1 MLDPGHKT
9 TKTGFRG
16 MWLKCLVCLQEKT
29 DSTAQEVDED
39 KVNGFLQDTLSSV
52 STAKPTIPVR
62 NIVIP
67 SKGRIPKAPT
77 VINNVKRKAV
87 NSQSK
92 NNRKKI
98 IHKQKKSDKTKTEVS
113 QGPHNSDSGLPII
126 RVRTDTKNHKV
137 TIAPHLIKSINGFC
151 SVSNVPTESDDFSTD
166 EIDIDIEND
175 DENED
180 FNPVLQSRSISP
192 NSVYEKLVSEA
203 NLETTDNQDKL
214 DGMEESGQI
223 SSESSC
229 DKTAEN
235 VLVNLSKACM
245 RENGKVE
252 KDTNCNASDSG
263 VAHVSPSSSEVVG
276 CDSHNVES
284 NIVEE
289 DQANQ
294 NTAEGYVEEATKK
307 ESPKKIYGNYQVLS
321 FLVSLSN
328 ERWSSKM

>member
-1 MLDPGHKT
+1 MKT
-9 TKTGFRG
+9 PKTGFLG
-16 MWLKCLVCLQEKT
+16 MWLKCLLCLQEKT
-29 DSTAQEVDED
+29 DSTPQEVGGD
-39 KVNGFLQDTLSSV
+39 KLNGFLQDSLSSV

-77 VINNVKRKAV
+77 VMNNVKRKAV
-87 NSQSK
+87 NSPTK

-98 IHKQKKSDKTKTEVS
+98 THKLKKSDKTKTEVS
-113 QGPHNSDSGLPII
+113 QGLGNSASGLPII
-126 RVRTDTKNHKV
+126 RVRTDSKNHKV
-137 TIAPHLIKSINGFC
+137 TIAPHLMVNINGFC

-175 DENED
+175 DDNED
-180 FNPVLQSRSISP
+180 FNHVLQSRSISP

-203 NLETTDNQDKL
+203 NLKMTDNQAMI
-214 DGMEESGQI
+214 DGVEESGQI

-235 VLVNLSKACM
+235 DLVNLSKACL

-252 KDTNCNASDSG
+252 IDTNCNASDNG
-263 VAHVSPSSSEVVG
+263 VAHVSPSSSEVNG
-276 CDSHNVES
+276 CDSYNVES

-294 NTAEGYVEEATKK
+294 NTAEDYVEEATKK
-307 ESPKKIYGNYQVLS
+307 DSPKKIYGNYQVLS

-328 ERWSSKM
+328 